1 MARRKGPHPLTTARR
16 VNRAVGLA
24 LGDAQAVRRGR
35 VGQRVVNRV
44 LGRLVGRAMRGVW
57 R

>member
-1 MARRKGPHPLTTARR
+1 MTRRRRHWLTTARQ
-16 VNRAVGLA
+16 VNRTAGLV

-44 LGRLVGRAMRGVW
+44 VGRGLSRLMRGVW

>member
-1 MARRKGPHPLTTARR
+1 MTRRKGPHPLTTARK
-16 VNRAVGLA
+16 VNRWVGLA

-44 LGRLVGRAMRGVW
+44 VGRGVSRLMRGVW